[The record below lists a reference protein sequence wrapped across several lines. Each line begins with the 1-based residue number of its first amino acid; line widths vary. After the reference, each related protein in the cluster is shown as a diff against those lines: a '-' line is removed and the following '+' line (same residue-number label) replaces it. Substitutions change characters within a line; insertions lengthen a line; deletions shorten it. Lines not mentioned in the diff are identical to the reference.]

1 MSSKQSHG
9 GLHFAREAGS
19 FVEMAMTRLSSL
31 RLRWQSFAA
40 ACCMIVILLATL
52 FTPFV
57 GSLNLYLQDWLL
69 RITTRAPLPENFA
82 LVTIDE
88 RSLGLTE
95 VSPEEIEKSHPLK
108 LMKAGFPWSRE
119 VYAALTEK
127 LIAAGA
133 RLVLFDLLLPSSR
146 EGDSSF
152 ANALS
157 AHPGKAILA
166 ASFENPDS
174 QDRGAKTPVLV
185 LPNDEFREAVD
196 GNWGAV
202 NLPVWSDGKVRSLY
216 TTVTAS
222 NIMGMRSLPQE
233 EAVPSLT
240 TVAARSLGVDA
251 PKNPE
256 EKPLRFRYSL
266 PGTARVISL
275 FEIFVPDFW
284 KRNYA
289 DGAFFKDRVVLVGGT
304 AERLHDSHL
313 TPWGRLSG
321 PEINLHAL
329 AAMLRGNWL
338 GQAGLASTVASIILA
353 GLAAVTL
360 TFSLHGSTKWLV
372 AGLAGG
378 AIFWLLLCGAA
389 LTLFSFFLPAAPPLL
404 TWLLCGFAGIACDVS
419 LERRE
424 RGRLRATLE
433 RYVSRD
439 VVREIADNPNS
450 YLQALGGQRKEMVA
464 LFSDLKGFTSDA
476 ERLDPS
482 DMVALLNEYFREMV
496 DVVFEHSGTLD
507 KFIGDALMATW
518 GGIRPASQE
527 ENARNAVLTALKM
540 KERLAAINVRRNELG
555 IAPWSAGIGISLG
568 PAVFGNIGSQQR
580 MDLTV
585 IGDTVNLASRIEA
598 LTRVYGC
605 DILVDE
611 SIAKEAGDVCQFL
624 EVDVVRVKGRKK
636 PERLF
641 FPHRAEDA
649 SWAEAFAAARTSYRA
664 GDFGAALVAFEAL
677 AQDGLAPGL
686 AAVYRTRCRTLASQP
701 ARKGWE
707 GIWDFVEK

>member
-1 MSSKQSHG
+1 M
-9 GLHFAREAGS
+9 R
-19 FVEMAMTRLSSL
+19 MTRLSSL
-31 RLRWQSFAA
+31 RLRWQLLAA
-40 ACCMIVILLATL
+40 ACCTVVVLLATL

-57 GSLNLYLQDWLL
+57 GTLNLYMQDWLL
-69 RITTRAPLPENFA
+69 RITTRAALPEDFA

-95 VSPEEIEKSHPLK
+95 VGPEEIEESRPLQ

-127 LIAAGA
+127 LLAAGA
-133 RLVLFDLLLPSSR
+133 RLVIFDLLFPSSR
-146 EGDSSF
+146 EGDGF
-152 ANALS
+152 LADVLK
-157 AHPGKAILA
+157 AHPGKTILA

-202 NLPVWSDGKVRSLY
+202 NLPVGSDGKVRSLY

-222 NIMGMRSLPQE
+222 NIMGIRSLPQE
-233 EAVPSLT
+233 DAVPSLT

-251 PKNPE
+251 PKNPSE
-256 EKPLRFRYSL
+256 EPIRFRYSL

-275 FEIFVPDFW
+275 FEIFVPEFW

-289 DGAFFKDRVVLVGGT
+289 EGAFFKDRVVLVGGT
-304 AERLHDSHL
+304 AERLHDSHS

-329 AAMLRGNWL
+329 AAMLRGSWL
-338 GQAGLASTVASIILA
+338 KQAGIGLTIAAIVFAA
-353 GLAAVTL
+353 LAAAAL
-360 TFSLHGSTKWLV
+360 TFSLAGSTRWLV

-378 AIFWLLLCGAA
+378 AILWLALCSAA
-389 LTLFSFFLPAAPPLL
+389 LGLFSFFLPAAPPLL
-404 TWLLCGFAGIACDVS
+404 AWLLCGFAAIACDVS

-439 VVREIADNPNS
+439 VVREIAENPDS
-450 YLQALGGQRKEMVA
+450 YLQALGGQRRQMVA

-496 DVVFEHSGTLD
+496 AVVFEHSGTLD

-518 GGIRPASQE
+518 GGIRPASQQ
-527 ENARNAVLTALKM
+527 ENARNAVLAAFKM

-555 IAPWSAGIGISLG
+555 IDSWSAGIGISLG

-585 IGDTVNLASRIEA
+585 IGDTVNLASRMEA

-611 SIAKEAGDVCQFL
+611 RIAREASDVCQFL

-641 FPHRAEDA
+641 FPHRDEHAG
-649 SWAEAFAAARTSYRA
+649 WAEAFSGARASYRA
-664 GDFGAALVAFEAL
+664 GDFGAALAAFETL

-686 AAVYRTRCRTLASQP
+686 ASAYRARCAALVSQP
-701 ARKGWE
+701 IRKGWE

>member
-1 MSSKQSHG
+1 
-9 GLHFAREAGS
+9 
-19 FVEMAMTRLSSL
+19 MTRLSSL
-31 RLRWQSFAA
+31 RLRWQVLAA
-40 ACCMIVILLATL
+40 AGCMIAVLLATL

-57 GSLNLYLQDWLL
+57 NSLNLYLQDWLL
-69 RITTRAPLPENFA
+69 RITTRTPLPENFA

-95 VSPEEIEKSHPLK
+95 VSAEEINESRPLQ

-119 VYAALTEK
+119 VYAALAEK

-133 RLVLFDLLLPSSR
+133 RLVLFDLLFPSSR
-146 EGDSSF
+146 EGDDAF
-152 ANALS
+152 ANVLR
-157 AHPGKAILA
+157 AHPGKSILA

-174 QDRGAKTPVLV
+174 QDRGAKTPTLV
-185 LPNDEFREAVD
+185 VPNDEFREAVD

-202 NLPVWSDGKVRSLY
+202 NLPVWSDNKVRSLY

-222 NIMGMRSLPQE
+222 NIMGSRSLPHE
-233 EAVPSLT
+233 DAVPSLA

-251 PKNPE
+251 PKNPTE
-256 EKPLRFRYSL
+256 EPLRFRYSL

-275 FEIFVPDFW
+275 FEIFVPEFW

-289 DGAFFKDRVVLVGGT
+289 NGAFFKDRVVLVGGT

-313 TPWGRLSG
+313 TPWGKLSG

-329 AAMLRGNWL
+329 AAMLRGSWL
-338 GQAGLASTVASIILA
+338 KQAGLASTLFTIVFGA
-353 GLAAVTL
+353 LAAMTL
-360 TFSLHGSTKWLV
+360 TFSFRGSVKWLV

-378 AIFWLLLCGAA
+378 AIFWLVVCAAA

-404 TWLLCGFAGIACDVS
+404 TWLLCGFACIACDVS
-419 LERRE
+419 IERRE
-424 RGRLRATLE
+424 RGRLRATLD

-439 VVREIADNPNS
+439 VVREIADNPDS
-450 YLQALGGQRKEMVA
+450 YLQALGGQRKEIVA

-496 DVVFEHSGTLD
+496 DVVFEYSGTLD

-518 GGIRPASQE
+518 GGIRPASRQ
-527 ENARNAVLTALKM
+527 ENARNAVLAAFSM
-540 KERLAAINVRRNELG
+540 RERLAAINIRRKEVG
-555 IAPWSAGIGISLG
+555 IDPWSSGIGISLG

-598 LTRVYGC
+598 LTRIYGC

-611 SIAKEAGDVCQFL
+611 RIAKEASEVCRFL
-624 EVDVVRVKGRKK
+624 EVDVVRVKGRQK

-641 FPHRAEDA
+641 FPHHAEQA
-649 SWAEAFAAARTSYRA
+649 GWAEAFAAARAHYRE
-664 GDFGAALVAFEAL
+664 GDFAAALTAFEGL

-686 AAVYRTRCRTLASQP
+686 AAVYRARCAAFVSEP
-701 ARKGWE
+701 VRKGWE

>member
-1 MSSKQSHG
+1 
-9 GLHFAREAGS
+9 
-19 FVEMAMTRLSSL
+19 MTRLSSL
-31 RLRWQSFAA
+31 RLRWQLLAA
-40 ACCMIVILLATL
+40 ACCTVVVLLATL

-57 GSLNLYLQDWLL
+57 GTLNLYMQDWLL
-69 RITTRAPLPENFA
+69 RITTRAALPEDFA

-95 VSPEEIEKSHPLK
+95 VGPEEIEESRPLQ

-127 LIAAGA
+127 LLAAGA
-133 RLVLFDLLLPSSR
+133 RLVIFDLLFPSSR
-146 EGDSSF
+146 EGDGF
-152 ANALS
+152 LADVLK
-157 AHPGKAILA
+157 AHPGKTILA

-222 NIMGMRSLPQE
+222 NIMGIRSLPQE
-233 EAVPSLT
+233 DAVPSLT

-251 PKNPE
+251 PKNPSE
-256 EKPLRFRYSL
+256 EPIRFRYSL

-275 FEIFVPDFW
+275 FEIFVPEFW

-289 DGAFFKDRVVLVGGT
+289 EGAFFKDRVVLVGGT
-304 AERLHDSHL
+304 AERLHDSHS

-329 AAMLRGNWL
+329 AAMLRGSWL
-338 GQAGLASTVASIILA
+338 KQAGIGLTIAAIVFAA
-353 GLAAVTL
+353 LAAAAL
-360 TFSLHGSTKWLV
+360 TFSLAGSTRWLV

-378 AIFWLLLCGAA
+378 AILWLALCSAA
-389 LTLFSFFLPAAPPLL
+389 LGLFSFFLPAAPPLL
-404 TWLLCGFAGIACDVS
+404 AWLLCGFAAIACDVS

-439 VVREIADNPNS
+439 VVREIAENPDS
-450 YLQALGGQRKEMVA
+450 YLQALGGQRRQMVA

-496 DVVFEHSGTLD
+496 AVVFEHSGTLD

-518 GGIRPASQE
+518 GGIRPASQQ
-527 ENARNAVLTALKM
+527 ENARNAVLAAFKM

-555 IAPWSAGIGISLG
+555 IDSWSAGIGISLG

-585 IGDTVNLASRIEA
+585 IGDTVNLASRMEA

-611 SIAKEAGDVCQFL
+611 RIAREASDVCQFL

-641 FPHRAEDA
+641 FPHRDEHAG
-649 SWAEAFAAARTSYRA
+649 WAEAFSGARASYRA
-664 GDFGAALVAFEAL
+664 GDFGAALAAFETL

-686 AAVYRTRCRTLASQP
+686 ASAYRARCAALVSQP
-701 ARKGWE
+701 IRKGWE

>member
-1 MSSKQSHG
+1 M
-9 GLHFAREAGS
+9 
-19 FVEMAMTRLSSL
+19 
-31 RLRWQSFAA
+31 
-40 ACCMIVILLATL
+40 
-52 FTPFV
+52 
-57 GSLNLYLQDWLL
+57 QDWLL
-69 RITTRAPLPENFA
+69 RITTRAALPEDFA

-95 VSPEEIEKSHPLK
+95 VGPEEIEESRPLQ

-127 LIAAGA
+127 LLAAGA
-133 RLVLFDLLLPSSR
+133 RLVIFDLLFPSSR
-146 EGDSSF
+146 EGDGF
-152 ANALS
+152 LADVLK
-157 AHPGKAILA
+157 AHPGKTILA

-222 NIMGMRSLPQE
+222 NIMGIRSLPQE
-233 EAVPSLT
+233 DAVPSLT

-251 PKNPE
+251 PKNPSE
-256 EKPLRFRYSL
+256 EPIRFRYSL

-275 FEIFVPDFW
+275 FEIFVPEFW

-289 DGAFFKDRVVLVGGT
+289 EGAFFKDRVVLVGGT
-304 AERLHDSHL
+304 AERLHDSHS

-329 AAMLRGNWL
+329 AAMLRGSWL
-338 GQAGLASTVASIILA
+338 KQAGIGLTIAAIVFAA
-353 GLAAVTL
+353 LAAAAL
-360 TFSLHGSTKWLV
+360 TFSLAGSTRWLV

-378 AIFWLLLCGAA
+378 AILWLALCSAA
-389 LTLFSFFLPAAPPLL
+389 LGLFSFFLPAAPPLL
-404 TWLLCGFAGIACDVS
+404 AWLLCGFAAIACDVS

-439 VVREIADNPNS
+439 VVREIAENPDS
-450 YLQALGGQRKEMVA
+450 YLQALGGQRRQMVA

-496 DVVFEHSGTLD
+496 AVVFEHSGTLD

-518 GGIRPASQE
+518 GGIRPASQQ
-527 ENARNAVLTALKM
+527 ENARNAVLAAFKM

-555 IAPWSAGIGISLG
+555 IDSWSAGIGISLG

-611 SIAKEAGDVCQFL
+611 RIAREASDVCQFL

-641 FPHRAEDA
+641 FPHRDEHAG
-649 SWAEAFAAARTSYRA
+649 WAEAFSGARASYRA
-664 GDFGAALVAFEAL
+664 GDFGAALAAFETL

-686 AAVYRTRCRTLASQP
+686 ASAYRARCAALVSQP
-701 ARKGWE
+701 IRKGWE